1 MLYNK
6 SIVTT
11 YKTGGMCMRIAV
23 MNNGRKVAEHPEET
37 ISFAIFDI
45 IKGKGKVAVN
55 VSTKG
60 EGDALL
66 FILKNEGA
74 QVLLCGEINEAIRM
88 QLEKQGIEVV
98 SGLRGSIRRLI
109 KAYTMGHIGN
119 KQAKDKH

>member
-1 MLYNK
+1 
-6 SIVTT
+6 
-11 YKTGGMCMRIAV
+11 MRIAV
-23 MNNGRKVAEHPEET
+23 MNKGRKVAEHPEET

-45 IKGKGKVAVN
+45 IKGKEKVAVN

-74 QVLLCGEINEAIRM
+74 QALLCGEINEGIRI

-98 SGLRGSIRRLI
+98 SGLKGNIKRLI
-109 KAYTMGHIGN
+109 KAYTMGYICN
-119 KQAKDKH
+119 KKEE